1 MQQSEFGTLGKIDA
15 VSTVGR
21 EGNVVTIW
29 SILARSGAEALEEVA
44 ESDKKR
50 GVARLHLSA
59 AVASSAAAGTRPDVL

>member
-29 SILARSGAEALEEVA
+29 SILARSGAEAVIMVGA
-44 ESDKKR
+44 K
-50 GVARLHLSA
+50 V
-59 AVASSAAAGTRPDVL
+59 TTC